1 MGILKT
7 TRRLVNTTGN
17 VKCKTTKAILQSK
30 RREDFNKNGCRNL
43 KQLRNLNYT
52 ARPATYRKSSKIF
65 LPEIYERLG
74 LVFPFNN
81 SILKKYSKS
90 PGIVVMYGNLLY
102 IVVGGGKLYIKLP
115 STIKSELKAYINNAG
130 GRQIALMERAAGER
144 RKIGAVATAAGRMAA
159 TVVNP

>member
-81 SILKKYSKS
+81 SILGKYSKT

-102 IVVGGGKLYIKLP
+102 IVVGGGKLYIKIP
-115 STIKSELKAYINNAG
+115 SAVKSKVQSYINNAG
-130 GRQIALMERAAGER
+130 GRQIALMERAAGQR
-144 RKIGAVATAAGRMAA
+144 QKIGTVATAAGRMAA